1 MVIVWILAGVV
12 GLFLLILLVGSF
24 LPERYDSDL
33 RARFAATPEEVWE
46 AAQDVRRHPHAGK
59 QCREVTDLRDETEQ
73 RGWTED
79 LGSTQ
84 IAYETLEAERPV
96 RLVRRARDKR
106 INVNFHVTLTLEA
119 DGEGTKVRS
128 RTETNVRKGSWHI
141 PVFRVLLKLSDGAN
155 RANRDW
161 LQRLG
166 ASLGGAPQ
174 FD

>member
-1 MVIVWILAGVV
+1 MVIVWIFAAVV
-12 GLFLLILLVGSF
+12 GTFLLILLVGTF

-59 QCREVTDLRDETEQ
+59 QCREVTDVRDETEQ
-73 RGWTED
+73 RGWTEN
-79 LGSTQ
+79 LGSSL
-84 IAYETLEAERPV
+84 IAYETLEAERPT

-119 DGEGTKVRS
+119 DGDGTKVRS

-166 ASLGGAPQ
+166 ASLGGAPH

>member
-1 MVIVWILAGVV
+1 MVIVWILTACV
-12 GLFLLILLVGSF
+12 GLFLLVLLIGTF

-33 RARFAATPEEVWE
+33 RARFAATPDEVWE

-59 QCREVTDLRDETEQ
+59 QCRQVTDVREDTEQ
-73 RGWTED
+73 RGWVED
-79 LGSTQ
+79 LGSSQ
-84 IAYETLEAERPV
+84 IAYETLEAQRPT
-96 RLVRRARDKR
+96 RLVRRARDKQ
-106 INVNFHVTLTLEA
+106 INVTFHVTLTLEA
-119 DGEGTKVRS
+119 DGEGALVRS

-161 LQRLG
+161 LKRLG
-166 ASLGGAPQ
+166 ASLDAAPQ